1 MESKERKY
9 SRVFVQQDV
18 TVRRRESGE
27 VFVPDFDLVD
37 ATENAKVGKRGM
49 RVLLAIGAVGE

>member
-1 MESKERKY
+1 M
-9 SRVFVQQDV
+9 QQDV